1 MLAEHSR
8 GEEKRNMRLPT
19 YAFVVYNE
27 MEIGIGVYQLID
39 GGFWVEISPTKKFR
53 MVPAQHTE
61 KYETYL
67 NGR

>member
-1 MLAEHSR
+1 
-8 GEEKRNMRLPT
+8 MRLPT